1 MKIIK
6 GGVTEPLGFLA
17 SGIHCGLKKRKE
29 KLDLAL
35 IYSEKLCNGA
45 AVYTKN
51 IVKGNPIIVTKKH
64 LYNGKAQA
72 IIINS
77 GNANACS
84 GNDGL
89 AKAYKM
95 TKITADSLNISE
107 EDVLVASTGV
117 IGVPLNIELI
127 ENNIE
132 KLKSSL
138 SIKGNIYAREA
149 IMTTD
154 TIKKEVAVS
163 CKIANKIVKIG
174 AMAKGSGMI
183 CPNMATTLGVVT
195 TDINISVELLHEALV
210 YAVNK
215 SFNRISIDGD
225 ESTNDSIMILANGLA
240 NNDEVNEKNSDYY
253 EFLDSLTYALV
264 ELAKLVA
271 KDGEGATKLL
281 EAVVYNCKTEENAVI
296 LAKSIIKSNLV
307 KAAMFGKDANWG
319 RILCSLGYSGI
330 EFDISKIVLAI
341 ESSKGYIELFKEG
354 IPLQF
359 EEEKATAILDSTDIT
374 ILVNLNEGEEKGFA
388 FGCDLTYEYVRIN
401 GDYRT

>member
-35 IYSEKLCNGA
+35 IYSEKLCNSA

-51 IVKGNPIIVTKKH
+51 IVKGNPIIVTKEH

-77 GNANACS
+77 GNANTCS

-240 NNDEVNEKNSDYY
+240 NNDEVNEKIQITMN
-253 EFLDSLTYALV
+253 FL
-264 ELAKLVA
+264 
-271 KDGEGATKLL
+271 
-281 EAVVYNCKTEENAVI
+281 I
-296 LAKSIIKSNLV
+296 H
-307 KAAMFGKDANWG
+307 
-319 RILCSLGYSGI
+319 
-330 EFDISKIVLAI
+330 
-341 ESSKGYIELFKEG
+341 
-354 IPLQF
+354 
-359 EEEKATAILDSTDIT
+359 
-374 ILVNLNEGEEKGFA
+374 
-388 FGCDLTYEYVRIN
+388 
-401 GDYRT
+401 

>member
-35 IYSEKLCNGA
+35 IYSKKICNSA

-51 IVKGNPIIVTKKH
+51 IVKGNPIIVTQRH
-64 LYNGKAQA
+64 LSNGKAQA
-72 IIINS
+72 IIVNS
-77 GNANACS
+77 GNANTCS
-84 GNDGL
+84 GSDGL
-89 AKAYKM
+89 EKSYRMA
-95 TKITADSLNISE
+95 KITADSLNLLE

-117 IGVPLNIELI
+117 IGVPLNIEAI
-127 ENNIE
+127 ENNKE

-138 SIKGNIYAREA
+138 SMKGNIYAREA

-183 CPNMATTLGVVT
+183 CPNMATTLGFIT
-195 TDINISVELLHEALV
+195 TDINISTELLQEALI
-210 YAVNK
+210 YSVNK

-225 ESTNDSIMILANGLA
+225 ESTNDSIIILANGLA
-240 NNDEVNEKNSDYY
+240 DNNEVNEKNSDYY
-253 EFLDSLTYALV
+253 EFLDSLTYVLV

-330 EFDISKIVLAI
+330 EFDINKIVLAI

-374 ILVNLNEGEEKGFA
+374 ILVNLNEGKEKGFA

>member
-77 GNANACS
+77 GNANTCS

>member
-77 GNANACS
+77 GNANTCS

-253 EFLDSLTYALV
+253 EFLDSLTYVLV

>member
-51 IVKGNPIIVTKKH
+51 IVKGNPIIVTKEH